1 MHMKLVDS
9 QKIRRTFSE
18 ISELVSVVLTA
29 HRPRLKF
36 MVQGMKKAS
45 LRSFFLFGLTVLL
58 TVSCTSVNSYN
69 GKTDSNSQTSTP
81 IEITA
86 SNIERNNELRD
97 RIEQISQ
104 VAQGR
109 VGVTA
114 TVLET
119 GESVTLNG
127 DQQFPMQSVY
137 KFPIAMA
144 VLAQVDQ
151 ENLKLDQKIR
161 IEASDVV
168 QESRILEENSQGR
181 EFLLSQLLQ
190 YMVSES
196 DSTACDALLRLI
208 GGPQRVM
215 EYLSSLGVNDIVVA
229 NTENEIQFGQ
239 DPTLQ
244 YRNSATPD
252 AAVNLLRAFYEGRG
266 LSDSSQASLRQ
277 WMTETSTGPNRIKGL
292 LPEGTVVAHKTGTSA
307 TVDGVTAA
315 TNDVGIV
322 TLQNGRHLAIAVF
335 VSDSRASG
343 TIREGVI
350 ARVAKATWDEWS
362 Q

>member
-1 MHMKLVDS
+1 M
-9 QKIRRTFSE
+9 I
-18 ISELVSVVLTA
+18 
-29 HRPRLKF
+29 
-36 MVQGMKKAS
+36 QGIKKAW
-45 LRSFFLFGLTVLL
+45 LRPFCLFLLTVLL
-58 TVSCTSVNSYN
+58 TFGCTSINSN
-69 GKTDSNSQTSTP
+69 NREATSSSQTRTP
-81 IEITA
+81 SEITT
-86 SNIERNNELRD
+86 SNTDRNNQLRD

-109 VGVTA
+109 VGATA

-119 GESVTLNG
+119 EESASLNG
-127 DQQFPMQSVY
+127 GQQFPMQSVY

-151 ENLKLDQKIR
+151 GNLELNQKIR
-161 IEASDVV
+161 IEASDIV
-168 QESRILEENSQGR
+168 QDSQILEENSQGR
-181 EFLLSQLLQ
+181 EFRLAELLQ

-215 EYLSSLGVNDIVVA
+215 EYLSRLGVNDIVVA
-229 NTENEIQFGQ
+229 NTENEIQFEQ

-244 YRNSATPD
+244 YRNYATPD
-252 AAVNLLRAFYEGRG
+252 AAVNLLRAFHEGRG
-266 LSDSSQASLRQ
+266 LSDSSQDSLRQ
-277 WMTETSTGPNRIKGL
+277 WMIETSTGPNRIKGL

-315 TNDVGIV
+315 TNDVGLV
-322 TLQNGRHLAIAVF
+322 TLPNGQHLAIAVF
-335 VSDSRASG
+335 VSDSRASD
-343 TIREGVI
+343 TTREEVI
-350 ARVAKATWDEWS
+350 AKVAKAAWDEWS